1 LVVLPGVAFMIS
13 TAGILVKT
21 LLGSQWADVTPIFI
35 GLSVAGLLQ
44 TANSPA
50 NWLFLSQGRTRE
62 YMRWGFISAATSV
75 ASFLFALPFGPIGV
89 ASAYSIRECLRTPA
103 LWWLVGRSGPV
114 GHRDAARVI
123 VPHLAAAVA
132 SIVGVYLLHH
142 WMIARLFGDLPN
154 LLACFALSY

>member
-1 LVVLPGVAFMIS
+1 
-13 TAGILVKT
+13 
-21 LLGSQWADVTPIFI
+21 
-35 GLSVAGLLQ
+35 
-44 TANSPA
+44 

-75 ASFLFALPFGPIGV
+75 AAFLCGLPFGPIGV
-89 ASAYSIRECLRTPA
+89 ASAYSISECLRTPA

-154 LLACFALSY
+154 LLACFALSYALSLVVVALFPAGRHEIKRYAARGIVGTKAGVSLANN